1 MRGDIGEASP
11 RVKRERESLTLALRE
26 EDWAMSVLVTLAVV
40 ALAGLA
46 LAGYLLLRFGA
57 ALRNMEH
64 QREVRNESDS
74 AQLESKLRELAAAQ
88 NEIAGRFSQAIESQ
102 AKGQSELQR
111 AVAERLEALDKRL
124 GENLKDSATKTA
136 ETLGGLQA
144 RLSVIDEAQKNLT
157 DLSGQVVGLQQI
169 LANKQARGAWG
180 QGQMEAIVRDAL
192 PGGVYEFQA
201 TLSNK
206 SRPDC
211 LIRVPGAKT
220 AIVIDSKFPLES
232 FALLKAAGNELEKRA
247 AEARVRSDVAKH
259 VRDIADKYLIAGET
273 QAPAIMFVPSESLYA
288 ELHDGFADVIQKAQR
303 AQVIVVSPN
312 ILLLAIN
319 TVLTVM
325 KDARMREQA
334 SLIQKEVGALLNDVR
349 LLSDRVGK
357 LQSHLGQADGDIKN
371 ILTSTGKITSR
382 AEKIERV
389 ELAAPDIAPPL
400 NLREA

>member
-1 MRGDIGEASP
+1 MVMWILLVVVAAVLIGLGLTVFTMSRLGSTLREASQKQQ
-11 RVKRERESLTLALRE
+11 VREGTESAL
-26 EDWAMSVLVTLAVV
+26 
-40 ALAGLA
+40 
-46 LAGYLLLRFGA
+46 
-57 ALRNMEH
+57 
-64 QREVRNESDS
+64 
-74 AQLESKLRELAAAQ
+74 LEAKLRELAAAQ
-88 NEIAGRFSQAIESQ
+88 NEIAGRFSHVIESQ
-102 AKGQSELQR
+102 VKSQSELQR

-124 GENLKDSATKTA
+124 GDNLQETAAKTA
-136 ETLGGLQA
+136 ETLGGLQT

-157 DLSGQVVGLQQI
+157 DLSGQVVSLQQI

-180 QGQMEAIVRDAL
+180 QGQMETIIRDAL
-192 PGGVYEFQA
+192 PPSLYEFQA
-201 TLSNK
+201 TLSNR

-211 LIRVPGAKT
+211 LIRMPGTKE

-232 FALLKAAGNELEKRA
+232 FTLLKSAPTELERRA
-247 AEARVRSDVAKH
+247 AEQRVRADIGKH
-259 VRDIADKYLIAGET
+259 VRDIAEKYLIAGET
-273 QAPAIMFVPSESLYA
+273 QTPAIMFVPSESLYA
-288 ELHDGFADVIQKAQR
+288 ELHDTFSDVIQKAQR

-319 TVLTVM
+319 TVQTVM

>member
-1 MRGDIGEASP
+1 MVMWI
-11 RVKRERESLTLALRE
+11 
-26 EDWAMSVLVTLAVV
+26 LVAAVV
-40 ALAGLA
+40 AVLIGL
-46 LAGYLLLRFGA
+46 GA
-57 ALRNMEH
+57 AVYTVSRLGSTLSNAN
-64 QREVRNESDS
+64 QQQQAREGAE
-74 AQLESKLRELAAAQ
+74 AALLEAKLRELHAAQ
-88 NEIAGRFSQAIESQ
+88 TEFAGRFSQAIDSQ
-102 AKGQSELQR
+102 TKGQFELQR

-124 GENLKDSATKTA
+124 GDNLKETAAKTA
-136 ETLGGLQA
+136 ETLGGLTT

-157 DLSGQVVGLQQI
+157 DLSGQVVSLQQI

-180 QGQMEAIVRDAL
+180 QGQMEAIIRDAL
-192 PGGVYEFQA
+192 PPTLYEFQA
-201 TLSNK
+201 TLSNR

-211 LIRVPGAKT
+211 LIRMPGSKQ

-232 FALLKAAGNELEKRA
+232 FSVLKSAKSDLERRA
-247 AEARVRSDVAKH
+247 AEQRVRADIGKH
-259 VRDIADKYLIAGET
+259 VRDIAEKYLIPGET
-273 QAPAIMFVPSESLYA
+273 ESPAIMFVPSESLYA
-288 ELHDGFADVIQKAQR
+288 ELHDSFSDVLQKAQR

-319 TVLTVM
+319 TVQTVM

-389 ELAAPDIAPPL
+389 ELAAPEAAPPL

>member
-1 MRGDIGEASP
+1 MVMWILLVAVAAVLIGLG
-11 RVKRERESLTLALRE
+11 LTVF
-26 EDWAMSVLVTLAVV
+26 AMSRLGSTLRDATQRQQ
-40 ALAGLA
+40 AKEGTE
-46 LAGYLLLRFGA
+46 A
-57 ALRNMEH
+57 AL
-64 QREVRNESDS
+64 
-74 AQLESKLRELAAAQ
+74 LEAKLRELAAAQ
-88 NEIAGRFSQAIESQ
+88 NEIAGRFSHVIESQ
-102 AKGQSELQR
+102 VKSQSELQR

-124 GENLKDSATKTA
+124 GDNLKETAAKTA
-136 ETLGGLQA
+136 ETLGGLQT

-157 DLSGQVVGLQQI
+157 DLSGQVVSLQQI

-180 QGQMEAIVRDAL
+180 QGQMEAIIRDAL
-192 PGGVYEFQA
+192 PSSLYEFQA
-201 TLSNK
+201 TLSNR

-211 LIRVPGAKT
+211 LIRMPGSKQ

-232 FALLKAAGNELEKRA
+232 FAVLKSAPTELERRG
-247 AEARVRSDVAKH
+247 AEQRVRADIGKH
-259 VRDIADKYLIAGET
+259 IRDIAEKYLIAGET

-288 ELHDGFADVIQKAQR
+288 ELHDSFSDMIQKAQR

-319 TVLTVM
+319 TVQTVM

-357 LQSHLGQADGDIKN
+357 LKSHLGQAHGDIEN
-371 ILTSTGKITSR
+371 ILTSTGKIATR

-389 ELAAPDIAPPL
+389 ELAAPEAAPPL